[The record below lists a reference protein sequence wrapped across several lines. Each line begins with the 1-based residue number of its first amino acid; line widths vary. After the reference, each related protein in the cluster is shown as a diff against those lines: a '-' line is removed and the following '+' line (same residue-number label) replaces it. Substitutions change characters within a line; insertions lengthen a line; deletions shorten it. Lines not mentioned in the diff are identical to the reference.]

1 MIEVKATLTHFQS
14 PSSIFLFLHPLLI
27 AFYVAVLMHITF
39 IEFQT
44 QNDTSINFALR
55 NHMYFKEIRK
65 ENYLLYLCMFSVL
78 MLFIC
83 SRGFSFSLM
92 SFYLYR
98 KNYFSAFPC
107 NVIYYEKNSYFL
119 TAGENLCLAFILKE
133 YFL

>member
-1 MIEVKATLTHFQS
+1 MFSVFLFY
-14 PSSIFLFLHPLLI
+14 FLFLHPLLI

-44 QNDTSINFALR
+44 QKDNTINFALR

-65 ENYLLYLCMFSVL
+65 QNYLFYLCMFSVL

-83 SRGFSFSLM
+83 SRRFSFSLM

-98 KNYFSAFPC
+98 KNYFLAFLC
-107 NVIYYEKNSYFL
+107 NVIYYEKKFCFL
-119 TAGENLCLAFILKE
+119 RGGENLCLAFILKE

>member
-1 MIEVKATLTHFQS
+1 MFSVSLFY
-14 PSSIFLFLHPLLI
+14 FLFLHPLLI

-44 QNDTSINFALR
+44 QKDNTINFALR

-65 ENYLLYLCMFSVL
+65 QNYLLYLCMFSVL

-83 SRGFSFSLM
+83 SRRFSFSLM

-98 KNYFSAFPC
+98 KNYFLAFLC
-107 NVIYYEKNSYFL
+107 NVFTMKKNSYFL
-119 TAGENLCLAFILKE
+119 RGGENLCLAFILKE